1 MLRSNALPISQ
12 QILLD
17 LFVPPAMTLIWW
29 LLCKS
34 TAYQLGTDDS
44 PAVQGWIEDGWKY
57 LLAALYV
64 IAISITL
71 YAYFF

>member
-1 MLRSNALPISQ
+1 MTRPNALPLSQ

-17 LFVPPAMTLIWW
+17 VFAPPALTLIWW
-29 LLCKS
+29 LLSKVKS
-34 TAYQLGTDDS
+34 YQLGTDNN

-57 LLAALYV
+57 LLGALYAV
-64 IAISITL
+64 VISITL